1 MFHSS
6 ASSNFKEHPTECW
19 DHDKRTWE
27 WGSLQVLR
35 NGWKWWDPTCKD
47 ERKDQKRVPQKNQ
60 VCFKSKLNSAI
71 KMNASNTLPVS
82 VAAYSFSIISWRM
95 ADIDWLD
102 RKARN
107 LLTIHRMDHPKAD
120 LHGIYLPHNRGRG
133 ICNSLHPTKHRQYD
147 LKYILWKR
155 KIGLRW
161 QFTKMKRKICPHDCK
176 RSWIK

>member
-1 MFHSS
+1 MFHPS

-133 ICNSLHPTKHRQYD
+133 HLQFLASYKTSTIWLEVYLMEKEDRFKMAVYKHEKKNLSTWLQA
-147 LKYILWKR
+147 
-155 KIGLRW
+155 
-161 QFTKMKRKICPHDCK
+161 
-176 RSWIK
+176 